1 MHCTLRF
8 LTCALVLV
16 HPLATE
22 RATADPLQIQ
32 SGFVFISAD
41 PTQSFGLDFGLFGSG
56 FSFLGED
63 TTNFDHF
70 QNFSS
75 SEPPFRLRFT
85 GVPDPSSNSS
95 CPGCRYSGDFLFQ
108 FSPFQGSGSAAFS
121 MSGQLTGF
129 ANGSASTTANLRGS
143 GTVFSQQS
151 SVGFRFD
158 ADPAPVPEPSTML
171 LLGTGA
177 ALLLRRRRRGVG
189 RSPAEGQ

>member
-1 MHCTLRF
+1 MHYTLRF

-70 QNFSS
+70 HAAAWH
-75 SEPPFRLRFT
+75 R
-85 GVPDPSSNSS
+85 
-95 CPGCRYSGDFLFQ
+95 GC
-108 FSPFQGSGSAAFS
+108 AAAAPAAPRS
-121 MSGQLTGF
+121 RQV
-129 ANGSASTTANLRGS
+129 ARRR
-143 GTVFSQQS
+143 
-151 SVGFRFD
+151 SVGSSPPRLASIRED
-158 ADPAPVPEPSTML
+158 AEQQPSN
-171 LLGTGA
+171 G
-177 ALLLRRRRRGVG
+177 
-189 RSPAEGQ
+189 P